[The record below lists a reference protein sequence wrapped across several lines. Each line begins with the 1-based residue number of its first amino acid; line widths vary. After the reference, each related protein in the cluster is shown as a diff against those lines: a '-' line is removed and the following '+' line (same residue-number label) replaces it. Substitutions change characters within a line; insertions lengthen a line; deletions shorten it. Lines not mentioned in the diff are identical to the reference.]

1 MNTENINLNDL
12 NNQTL
17 AQLRE
22 IAKELNIKSVT
33 KYKKAELIDKINENA
48 NKSSNS
54 DSDELKQNNKKVQNI
69 EDTAKKYNVKKEEK
83 NTQIDDYNS
92 ANLENT
98 KQPAFK
104 SENNKMQSAT
114 LGPTPDNF
122 NNSSLTSI
130 VFGLFFIFS
139 MSTCLFNIIF
149 VVSYNLMSLNPNPN
163 FLYSSTVTFFS
174 CSGVG
179 KV

>member
-54 DSDELKQNNKKVQNI
+54 DSDDELKQNNKKVQNT
-69 EDTAKKYNVKKEEK
+69 EDTAKKYSVKKEDK
-83 NTQIDDYNS
+83 NTEIDDYNTG
-92 ANLENT
+92 NLENVRQT
-98 KQPAFK
+98 AFK
-104 SENNKMQSAT
+104 SENNK
-114 LGPTPDNF
+114 
-122 NNSSLTSI
+122 NNRYENRNYNNKRRVS
-130 VFGLFFIFS
+130 
-139 MSTCLFNIIF
+139 NIIQLF
-149 VVSYNLMSLNPNPN
+149 LGRFKNGFIVVYYNIIWEDLTWTRLIIII
-163 FLYSSTVTFFS
+163 
-174 CSGVG
+174 
-179 KV
+179 

>member
-54 DSDELKQNNKKVQNI
+54 DSDDELKQNNKKVQNT
-69 EDTAKKYNVKKEEK
+69 EDTAKKYSVKKEDK
-83 NTQIDDYNS
+83 NTEIDDYNTG
-92 ANLENT
+92 NLENVRQT
-98 KQPAFK
+98 AFK
-104 SENNKMQSAT
+104 SENNKNNRYENRNYNNKSNTQLNTNNQRNYNKFQKNDNKQLSNENKPSNNDVKIQKRK
-114 LGPTPDNF
+114 LSPTGFSP
-122 NNSSLTSI
+122 NSEWQKL
-130 VFGLFFIFS
+130 
-139 MSTCLFNIIF
+139 
-149 VVSYNLMSLNPNPN
+149 
-163 FLYSSTVTFFS
+163 
-174 CSGVG
+174 
-179 KV
+179 

>member
-104 SENNKMQSAT
+104 SENNKNNKY
-114 LGPTPDNF
+114 DNRNY
-122 NNSSLTSI
+122 NNKNNTQQ
-130 VFGLFFIFS
+130 
-139 MSTCLFNIIF
+139 NINTQRN
-149 VVSYNLMSLNPNPN
+149 YNKFQKNDN
-163 FLYSSTVTFFS
+163 
-174 CSGVG
+174 
-179 KV
+179 KQI